1 MYQSMQIIKLKEI
14 QMKFVSSTP
23 IGIFKLVWLEVPT

>member
-23 IGIFKLVWLEVPT
+23 IFKLVWLEVPT